1 MVCVQNSS
9 HLHDNAWNPDINES
23 YVNNKDFFFKKTSS
37 AKENLRRIR
46 PLIEPHCSFNLG
58 QNCNQ

>member
-23 YVNNKDFFFKKTSS
+23 YVNNKDIFFFLNKF
-37 AKENLRRIR
+37 
-46 PLIEPHCSFNLG
+46 C
-58 QNCNQ
+58 

>member
-23 YVNNKDFFFKKTSS
+23 YVNNKDFFFFKQVLLKKIW
-37 AKENLRRIR
+37 KE
-46 PLIEPHCSFNLG
+46 LG
-58 QNCNQ
+58 HW